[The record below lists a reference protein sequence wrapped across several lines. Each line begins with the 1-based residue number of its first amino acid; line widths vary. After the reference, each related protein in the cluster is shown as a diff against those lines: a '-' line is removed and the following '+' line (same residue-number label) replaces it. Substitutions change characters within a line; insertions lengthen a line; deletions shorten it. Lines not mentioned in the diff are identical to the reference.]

1 MFVKSPRGGGRG
13 GRRRDEVGRVV
24 PGGNGDNDIVGK
36 ISDRYDEAGMA
47 AAMSNVSLAF
57 RDR

>member
-1 MFVKSPRGGGRG
+1 MGGPRGGGGGGGGRG
-13 GRRRDEVGRVV
+13 GGVG
-24 PGGNGDNDIVGK
+24 GGNGDNDIVGK